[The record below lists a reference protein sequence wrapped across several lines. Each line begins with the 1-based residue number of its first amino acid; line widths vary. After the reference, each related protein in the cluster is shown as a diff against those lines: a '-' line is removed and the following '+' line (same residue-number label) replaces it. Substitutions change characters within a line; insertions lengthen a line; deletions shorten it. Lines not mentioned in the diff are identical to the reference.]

1 MDRSEL
7 LHQPI
12 TRLQSDLGC
21 YKIPVFNYPYYRLN
35 QLEKLAAM
43 TTFQHS
49 RFSRWVLVVGAGF
62 AMFAVMSG
70 AFAAHGLKHVLN
82 AYHLGIFE
90 TAVRYQMYHAIALL
104 IVGVISI
111 IPQFSLRWL
120 KFAAFGFILGIAL
133 FSGSLYLLALSGIKW
148 LGAITPLGGV
158 AFIFGW
164 MALIVAALKYSPKI
178 TQ

>member
-1 MDRSEL
+1 
-7 LHQPI
+7 
-12 TRLQSDLGC
+12 
-21 YKIPVFNYPYYRLN
+21 
-35 QLEKLAAM
+35 M

-49 RFSRWVLVVGAGF
+49 GISRWILVVGAGF
-62 AMFAVMSG
+62 AMLAVMIG
-70 AFAAHGLKHVLN
+70 AFAAHGLKPVLD

-111 IPQFSLRWL
+111 IPQFPMRWL
-120 KFAAFGFILGIAL
+120 KLAAFGFILGIAL

-164 MALIVAALKYSPKI
+164 MALIVAALKYSPQT